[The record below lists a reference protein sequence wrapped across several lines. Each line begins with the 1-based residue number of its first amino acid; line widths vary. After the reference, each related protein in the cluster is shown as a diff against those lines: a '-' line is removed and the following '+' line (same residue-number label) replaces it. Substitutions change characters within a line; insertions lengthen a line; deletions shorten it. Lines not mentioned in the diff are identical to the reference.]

1 MGRHPSGAWWASA
14 CGDGPAGPTALGP
27 GVLAVLPPAGVTLRV
42 LTRAE
47 IPAAV
52 PLTAPRSS
60 TARNSSTAEA
70 PGERRRRWCGG
81 QAGPGGLTAAL

>member
-1 MGRHPSGAWWASA
+1 M
-14 CGDGPAGPTALGP
+14 LGP

-52 PLTAPRSS
+52 PLTAPRVVHRTELVHGGSPRG
-60 TARNSSTAEA
+60 AAAEVVR
-70 PGERRRRWCGG
+70 G
-81 QAGPGGLTAAL
+81 AGPGGLTAAL